1 MHPEVYMST
10 PSSYSDRELFSRIAE
25 GDEAA
30 FADLFNLYSA
40 PLSRISLRMLQRE
53 SASQEVLQDFFIKLW
68 LHRSQLSD
76 VEAPGPWLRKVLI
89 RECLQ
94 HLRKS
99 AVYKSKLEELPA
111 DAATQNRAIH
121 ALSVK
126 EIQQAVGRALES
138 MSPQRRQVYKM
149 SREKGMTTKEIAAE
163 LGLSDG
169 YVRNV
174 LSAALQTIRGFLPP
188 IDLLPVVV
196 FLYFF

>member
-1 MHPEVYMST
+1 MPT
-10 PSSYSDRELFSRIAE
+10 PSSYSERELFSRIAE

-40 PLSRISLRMLQRE
+40 PLSRISMRMLQSE
-53 SASQEVLQDFFIKLW
+53 TASQEVLQDFFIKLW
-68 LHRSQLSD
+68 LSRAQLTD
-76 VEAPGPWLRKVLI
+76 VASPGPWLRKVLI

-94 HLRKS
+94 YLRKS
-99 AVYKSKLEELPA
+99 AVYKSKLEELPENE
-111 DAATQNRAIH
+111 TSHNRAIH
-121 ALSVK
+121 TLSVK
-126 EIQQAVGRALES
+126 DIQQAVGRALES
-138 MSPQRRQVYKM
+138 MSPQRRLVYRM

-188 IDLLPVVV
+188 IDLLPAVV